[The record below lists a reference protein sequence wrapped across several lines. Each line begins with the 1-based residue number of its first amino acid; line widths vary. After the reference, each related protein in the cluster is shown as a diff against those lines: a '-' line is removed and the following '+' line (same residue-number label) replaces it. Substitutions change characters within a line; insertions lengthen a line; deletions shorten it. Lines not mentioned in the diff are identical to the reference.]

1 MGLSTNE
8 KRLVKN
14 LVLKKDLFILQRIV
28 LIWHY
33 PGGQCRCL
41 LLLVKNNFKC

>member
-14 LVLKKDLFILQRIV
+14 LILKKDLFIMQRIV
-28 LIWHY
+28 GY
-33 PGGQCRCL
+33 
-41 LLLVKNNFKC
+41 LVITDGTGP

>member
-14 LVLKKDLFILQRIV
+14 LMLKKDLFIIQRIV
-28 LIWHY
+28 YYFGNIQE
-33 PGGQCRCL
+33 GKSG
-41 LLLVKNNFKC
+41 

>member
-14 LVLKKDLFILQRIV
+14 LILKKDLFILQRIV
-28 LIWHY
+28 LFQY
-33 PGGQCRCL
+33 FPGGL
-41 LLLVKNNFKC
+41 